1 MWKAAAG
8 YSVKP
13 GAPQNN
19 DDDDWETEAD
29 FVVCTSNILLQRRVC
44 LYQTDMHGPNHSNKY
59 CHYVKQGT
67 TIFYKYE
74 LLMFL
79 CVCQLQPITEWKHFY
94 TFITY
99 TFDN

>member
-29 FVVCTSNILLQRRVC
+29 FVVCTSNILL
-44 LYQTDMHGPNHSNKY
+44 
-59 CHYVKQGT
+59 
-67 TIFYKYE
+67 
-74 LLMFL
+74 
-79 CVCQLQPITEWKHFY
+79 
-94 TFITY
+94 
-99 TFDN
+99 